1 MSRLTFR
8 AWDGEQMVSPDYVD
22 RDGYA
27 HWKANSIPE
36 GTDRVMQWTGLLD
49 KRGAEV
55 FEGDILGGIWEG
67 GWIAYCDKCKGFE
80 YFAGQ
85 DGCFS
90 CLGDVRWRDIVEDEG
105 KLEVIGN
112 IYVNPERMQ
121 L

>member
-1 MSRLTFR
+1 MSRLKFR

-49 KRGAEV
+49 KRGAEI
-55 FEGDILGGIWEG
+55 FEGDILKFLGSGRNLISPVTF
-67 GWIAYCDKCKGFE
+67 DSKG
-80 YFAGQ
+80 ACIR
-85 DGCFS
+85 DGKQIN
-90 CLGDVRWRDIVEDEG
+90 VRLDMLDPIPY
-105 KLEVIGN
+105 EVIGN
-112 IYVNPERMQ
+112 IWEHKEHNDLSTR